1 MNPQTLALI
10 QVLIPT
16 VVAAV
21 AFMWHQAVHHLPAKQ
36 RAEIDRQQAALEQ
49 FVPHAVQ
56 MSEQLADT
64 NTSGREK
71 KMVAMNIIKNILT
84 YFKVEIPS
92 DEVLS
97 SLIESTVYAIH
108 QQQTPPSTPAGAA

>member
-1 MNPQTLALI
+1 MNPQTLALV

-16 VVAAV
+16 VVAAIV
-21 AFMWHQAVHHLPAKQ
+21 YIYHQAVHHLPAKEQ
-36 RAEIDRQQAALEQ
+36 AEIARQQASLEQ

-56 MSEQLADT
+56 MSEQIADP

-71 KMVAMNIIKNILT
+71 KMVAMNILKGLLT
-84 YFKVEIPS
+84 YFKVDVPS

-97 SLIESTVYAIH
+97 SLIESTVYAIK
-108 QQQTPPSTPAGAA
+108 QQQSPPISPVGTA